1 MRIKVKEI
9 HKKRSILTLF
19 PKYLLLAFI
28 GVLLYFLVF
37 DREYFVSGIFQ
48 LLGFGKNTVT
58 YNTMTISFEGVS
70 DSDFKKEIEDALGKI
85 EYNGV
90 KRFEFV
96 DKDGDIQIRY
106 DSEKGDDDYTLVS
119 SYLVPVGHLYWI
131 NGKFVSEDGEKV
143 YVENEDDL
151 DYLSSVT
158 SFSPV
163 VVDDMFSTL
172 EGSEDTAGFIPIE
185 DLSFKYKL
193 LTLDGEYFL
202 DNTEGGIKRLLL
214 ANIENKE
221 DSFILDVMKYN
232 LKEILPESYDP
243 DSVAKVNMTGV
254 TAIAR
259 GLAAKIESSGDY
271 TYPAVNIADFLADAD
286 LTHTSDEVSF
296 VEGCTPTSSM
306 TFCSSPKYI
315 ATLEAIGVDIIEL
328 TGNHNNDY
336 GSSNNK
342 STIMTYIEEGWDYFG
357 GGLDD
362 ADASKILYE
371 EVDGTTIAFIGYN
384 YYDTMLGSGAIASD
398 THAGANYY
406 SESKMKSNIA
416 EARENAD
423 IVIVDFQFQECYCYP
438 DSDIIYPICYKP
450 LSSPDQEY
458 TFRLAVDDGADIV
471 IGTQA
476 HQPQTYELYGNGV
489 IYYGLGNLFFDQD
502 EWIGTRQGMIL
513 THYFINGVHVQTKIT
528 PTMYDNSLQTRI
540 ATDSEATELLELLKE
555 ARE

>member
-1 MRIKVKEI
+1 MRIEVKEI

-19 PKYLLLAFI
+19 SKYLLLAFI

-37 DREYFVSGIFQ
+37 DREYFTSGIFQ
-48 LLGFGKNTVT
+48 LLGFGRNTVI

-70 DSDFKKEIEDALGKI
+70 DSDFKKEIEDALGDI

-106 DSEKGDDDYTLVS
+106 DSEKGEDDYTLVS

-131 NGKFVSEDGEKV
+131 NGKFVSKDGEKV

-158 SFSPV
+158 SYSPV
-163 VVDDMFSTL
+163 VVDDMLSTL
-172 EGSEDTAGFIPIE
+172 EDSEDTAGFIPIE

-214 ANIENKE
+214 ANIENKD

-232 LKEILPESYDP
+232 LKGVLPDGYDP
-243 DSVAKVNMTGV
+243 DDVAKVNMTGV

-259 GLAAKIESSGDY
+259 GLASKIESNGDY

-286 LTHTSDEVSF
+286 LTHTSNEVSF

-342 STIMTYIEEGWDYFG
+342 STIMEYIEEGWDYFG

-362 ADASKILYE
+362 EDASRILYE

-458 TFRLAVDDGADIV
+458 TFRLAINDGADIV

-528 PTMYDNSLQTRI
+528 PTMYDSSLQTRI